1 MIAMKSAAFNGA
13 RVRASSLAAAPKKTS
28 KPVKEPLMSPDHME
42 ENAHFDEA
50 PQAALRNLGIEPI
63 VRDLL
68 TRIGEDPDREGL
80 LRTPTRVDKSMA
92 FLTAGYTMNLD
103 TIVNDAL
110 FTEEYL
116 GVVVVKDIEFY
127 SMCEHHMLPFFG
139 VAHVAYIPNG
149 KVIGLSKIPR
159 IVEMFSRRLQLQERM
174 TAQIADC
181 LVDTLQ
187 PLGAAVITEAR
198 HLCMMMRGVEK
209 QNSSTMTSAMRGEFL
224 TNPQTRMELM
234 SLVGPARR

>member
-1 MIAMKSAAFNGA
+1 MRPVATQGTVARSNNTGPTQSMKSNPA
-13 RVRASSLAAAPKKTS
+13 
-28 KPVKEPLMSPDHME
+28 KEPPMAPDRME
-42 ENAHFDEA
+42 EDAYFDEA
-50 PQAALRNLGIEPI
+50 PQAALRTLGIEPV
-63 VRDLL
+63 VRELL
-68 TRIGEDPDREGL
+68 NRIGEDPDREGL

-92 FLTAGYTMNLD
+92 FLTAGYTMNLE
-103 TIVNDAL
+103 TLVNDAL
-110 FTEEYL
+110 FAEEY
-116 GVVVVKDIEFY
+116 GGMVVVKDIEFY

-149 KVIGLSKIPR
+149 QVIGLSKIPR

-181 LVDTLQ
+181 LVDTLK
-187 PLGAAVITEAR
+187 PLGVAVITEAR

-224 TNPQTRMELM
+224 TNPQTRMEVM
-234 SLVGPARR
+234 NLVSQARR